1 MVLENKNK
9 EQLKA
14 VNNWINHN
22 SIGTI
27 IAGSGFGKSRV
38 AILAIDWLRKN
49 TDRILILVPA
59 NVGLQTHFINEFD
72 KWNVSIKNV
81 EVIDYENAYKLKNQH
96 YDIVICD
103 EIHIGILDKYR
114 NFFKNNT
121 WNKLLCMTANKED
134 IKHKEVL
141 FSIAP
146 IVYTISLDE
155 CVELGIIN
163 KHETN
168 CQQG

>member
-1 MVLENKNK
+1 VVLKNKNK

-14 VNNWINHN
+14 VSNWINHN

-38 AILAIDWLRKN
+38 AILAINHLRKN
-49 TDRILILVPA
+49 TDRVLILVPA
-59 NVGLQTHFINEFD
+59 NAGLQTHFINEFD

-81 EVIDYENAYKLKNQH
+81 EVMYYKNAHKLKNQH

-121 WNKLLCMTANKED
+121 WDKLLCMAANKED
-134 IKHKEVL
+134 INHKEVL
-141 FSIAP
+141 SSIAP

-155 CVELGIIN
+155 CIELGIIN
-163 KHETN
+163 KHEIN
-168 CQQG
+168 CQQD